1 MSRIMER
8 LPAYIFIE
16 DNKYK
21 SCIIL
26 TNYKDYHGTRA
37 IRMPDRI
44 EVYVC
49 ISKNGY
55 VYLKNSTP
63 VFAYLKG
70 WLYDC
75 NNKLEPLNVGTNNST
90 EQITKLW
97 EAMQCL

>member
-1 MSRIMER
+1 MER

-44 EVYVC
+44 EIYAC

-75 NNKLEPLNVGTNNST
+75 DHVLDPINIGTNNSA
-90 EQITKLW
+90 EQVTQLW
-97 EAMQCL
+97 EAMKCL